1 MNPYQLLDKIKV
13 AILYP
18 LIALMLGVAV
28 LVFLW
33 GVFEMIHGAD
43 DEEARTKG
51 KQHVLFGIIG
61 IVVMLSALTLLR
73 IAANTFGVSLPAG
86 Q

>member
-1 MNPYQLLDKIKV
+1 VNPYQLLDKIKV

-18 LIALMLGVAV
+18 LIALLLGVAV

-33 GVFEMIHGAD
+33 GVFEMIQGAD